1 MSPETD
7 LVCGNRVTGCIGLKP
22 CKGERAERPWWCRPG
37 EADTRSRPPPG
48 EEGGEWRSMFSLLW
62 LMVTDAPVLERGERV
77 YGEFWCDVGVGTSPS
92 AETAGEKGETGWEM
106 MGGGVVYA
114 WSRGI
119 GRPLVD

>member
-1 MSPETD
+1 
-7 LVCGNRVTGCIGLKP
+7 
-22 CKGERAERPWWCRPG
+22 
-37 EADTRSRPPPG
+37 
-48 EEGGEWRSMFSLLW
+48 MFSLLW